1 MQISDVNHYARQSNE
16 IMRIEPVSIVW
27 ILYSIA
33 IILLQIAPVTATT
46 IWATI
51 PQETRGEPLSSE
63 THENYGRTSI
73 LHETQ
78 GVHYPLQSTIPDYT
92 LESSEIIEQLP
103 VWSQLFKRTADKR
116 FVKINVIYKF
126 WVCCFEFFSWNHL
139 KTRTNWIEKW
149 QHQKNI
155 SSNQLFSKLFSKTV
169 SFTKFCQKC
178 VITNLRNF
186 HTALWI
192 SY

>member
-1 MQISDVNHYARQSNE
+1 MK
-16 IMRIEPVSIVW
+16 IEPVSIVW

-51 PQETRGEPLSSE
+51 PQEGARGEPLSSE

-92 LESSEIIEQLP
+92 LESSEIIVQLP
-103 VWSQLFKRTADKR
+103 VWNLWDS
-116 FVKINVIYKF
+116 
-126 WVCCFEFFSWNHL
+126 
-139 KTRTNWIEKW
+139 
-149 QHQKNI
+149 
-155 SSNQLFSKLFSKTV
+155 FSKETQKKFRENEFSK
-169 SFTKFCQKC
+169 
-178 VITNLRNF
+178 I
-186 HTALWI
+186 
-192 SY
+192 